1 MSHSAPKLGIFMFV
15 AVFTAA
21 TAQFALAAEERADR
35 TGSRLGSDTTGRTVV
50 HFGDSGEVRR
60 VRALLD
66 QGLTDDALALA
77 EDYLA
82 SLDSAANGS
91 ATTPLRYAA
100 LNALCAALT
109 GAGRLDEAVG
119 RCTEAMDLLP
129 SRWSA
134 INNRGTAHF
143 LQRNYVRALED
154 YRRAGEFARGQN
166 AAATVQHNIELTE
179 RRLAQLEAD
188 R

>member
-1 MSHSAPKLGIFMFV
+1 MNHSAAKLSTLV
-15 AVFTAA
+15 LVTVFTAA
-21 TAQFALAAEERADR
+21 VAQFALAADERVGR
-35 TGSRLGSDTTGRTVV
+35 TGTRLGSDTTGRTVV
-50 HFGDSGEVRR
+50 NFGESGEVRR
-60 VRALLD
+60 VLALLD

-82 SLDSAANGS
+82 SLDNAAG
-91 ATTPLRYAA
+91 AIPQRYSA

-109 GAGRLDEAVG
+109 SAGRLDEAVG

-134 INNRGTAHF
+134 INNRGTAYF
-143 LQRNYVRALED
+143 LQRNFVRALED
-154 YRRAGEFARGQN
+154 YRRASEFARGQN
-166 AAATVQHNIELTE
+166 AVATVEHNIELTE
-179 RRLAQLEAD
+179 RRLAELETA